1 MTANDEKSLVQSTKK
16 PSSPRKKQLSVPAS
30 FQTKNAL
37 MRINGAGRVKKNTA
51 ARMRRA
57 IFEEEMQSETDGSK
71 EPIVLIED
79 DQDPN
84 AVDDEVDE
92 DDEEKQQE
100 ESMNDEAGEDDPN
113 PASATK
119 LTRPSQQRLN
129 VTRTPIPRTPEQ
141 RMRNAMIKLK
151 DPNLH
156 LRKKDELSVEET
168 KKMDAAWL
176 EMQTAF
182 GVPRSEFQ
190 FGQLLNKLP
199 EIMEEYVT
207 TGETYNYLY
216 EKAVEERGK
225 REVVTGRFDNFGSS
239 SRYFGPTQ
247 YR

>member
-1 MTANDEKSLVQSTKK
+1 MTSNAEQSTVQSAKK
-16 PSSPRKKQLSVPAS
+16 TSLQRKQQLNVPAS
-30 FQTKNAL
+30 FQTKNAS
-37 MRINGAGRVKKNTA
+37 MRIDGAGRVTKNTA

-57 IFEEEMQSETDGSK
+57 IFEEEMQSETDGSE

-79 DQDPN
+79 DQDPK

-100 ESMNDEAGEDDPN
+100 EPMNDEAEEDDPN
-113 PASATK
+113 QASATK
-119 LTRPSQQRLN
+119 PTRTSQQRLN

-141 RMRNAMIKLK
+141 RMRNAMLKLK
-151 DPNLH
+151 DQNLH

-190 FGQLLNKLP
+190 VKYVSPNIIMLDESDKSRGFG
-199 EIMEEYVT
+199 
-207 TGETYNYLY
+207 
-216 EKAVEERGK
+216 
-225 REVVTGRFDNFGSS
+225 
-239 SRYFGPTQ
+239 
-247 YR
+247 